1 MLIFLSLLTTLLLLF
16 GMSFD
21 SFFIF
26 STLKNYNEAGFKK
39 AAVGM
44 KVMTDSVAFDAS
56 FDAISKAYN
65 AGLVYA
71 VHHYHFFSF
80 VV

>member
-1 MLIFLSLLTTLLLLF
+1 
-16 GMSFD
+16 
-21 SFFIF
+21 
-26 STLKNYNEAGFKK
+26 
-39 AAVGM
+39 M

-71 VHHYHFFSF
+71 VLHFHFFSF